1 MKEKVNKEKVN
12 AEKITEKMTEKR
24 KRRRKEIV
32 DITLHM
38 MKNMELDDLNVKTL
52 CEKLEIS
59 VGTFYY
65 YFETKE
71 ELVHEVYTNIDD
83 YLLERIDQ
91 RLTHENEEE
100 NLIEYANIYA
110 NHVKLMGEITGNSL
124 SARPIPLPSAPD
136 EIQKEHTRT
145 LFRVLNEILSN
156 GQKKGT
162 FNNGFDAEEMTE
174 YFIIYMRGISS
185 DWGRRN
191 QCYDIEE
198 AYDRQIKLLIKILK

>member
-1 MKEKVNKEKVN
+1 M
-12 AEKITEKMTEKR
+12 IMTEDGTMTVKR
-24 KRRRKEIV
+24 SNRRREIV

-38 MKNMELDDLNVKTL
+38 MKNMELKDLNVKTI

-65 YFETKE
+65 YFKTKE
-71 ELVHEVYTNIDD
+71 DLVHEVYTNIDD
-83 YLLERIDQ
+83 YLLDRIDQ
-91 RLTHENEEE
+91 RLMHEDEEI

-124 SARPIPLPSAPD
+124 SARPIPLPSTPED
-136 EIQKEHTRT
+136 IEKEHQRI
-145 LFRVLNEILSN
+145 LFRVLHRILLK
-156 GQKKGT
+156 GQEKGQ
-162 FNNGFDAEEMTE
+162 FSKDFDVKEMTE
-174 YFIIYMRGISS
+174 YLIIYMRGISS

-191 QCYDIEE
+191 QCYDVEK

>member
-162 FNNGFDAEEMTE
+162 FNNDFDAEEMTE